1 MNKITIAIDGYS
13 SCGKSTTAK
22 ALARKLGYSYIDT
35 GAMYRAVTLYFLENN
50 IDADDISAVKNAL
63 EKIEITFRVNASKDA
78 ENISDVYLNGRNVEY
93 EIRQMEVSNNVSKV
107 SAVKEVRVKMVK
119 LQQEMGKHKAVVLD
133 GRDIGTVVFPNA
145 ELKIFM
151 TANPFVRAKRRYD
164 ELHAKGTEVTM
175 AEVQANIEK
184 RDYIDTHREESPL
197 TEARDAIVL
206 DNTHISR
213 EEQLEFVMK
222 LVFKR
227 QDSRRCCGE

>member
-35 GAMYRAVTLYFLENN
+35 GAMYRAVTFYFLKNN
-50 IDADDISAVKNAL
+50 IDVDNITAVRNAL
-63 EKIEITFRVNASKDA
+63 EKIEITFRVNESINS
-78 ENISDVYLNGRNVEY
+78 ENISDVYLNGRNVEQ
-93 EIRQMEVSNNVSKV
+93 EIRQMDVSNNVSKI
-107 SAVKEVRVKMVK
+107 SAIKEVRVKMVK
-119 LQQEMGKHKAVVLD
+119 LQQEMGKHKGVVLD

-151 TANPFVRAKRRYD
+151 TANPFVRAKRRFD
-164 ELHAKGTEVTM
+164 ELKAKSTEVSM

-197 TEARDAIVL
+197 TQAKDAIVL
-206 DNTHISR
+206 DNTHLSR

-222 LVFKR
+222 LIPESYSKN
-227 QDSRRCCGE
+227 EINP